1 MIKAVCRE
9 DIFEMSKMADVA
21 VAQRQRF
28 YFDQFNEEDP
38 DVILSVLPTY
48 DHKVPTF
55 NTNAP
60 DMEFCVIVYDKEL
73 YGSTYENGFA
83 AAFVKF
89 LKSLAIEQIILMQ
102 DHCRAWDTFGFDE
115 KKDLVKFNKLAG
127 AQMGTNG
134 FLINHSSLS
143 DLLPLLFYNNPDEGD
158 CSFYTA
164 SGNFQLGILF
174 WKGNLHV
181 QFYKKDLPKL
191 LLAAKEAKLVPGN
204 RELSLQYRFGKK
216 Y

>member
-9 DIFEMSKMADVA
+9 DIFVMSKMADVA

-28 YFDQFNEEDP
+28 YFDQFTGEDP
-38 DVILSVLPTY
+38 AVILSVLPTY

-60 DMEFCVIVYDKEL
+60 DMEFCVIVYDEEFN
-73 YGSTYENGFA
+73 GSTYKNGFA

-102 DHCRAWDTFGFDE
+102 DHCRAWDKFGFDE
-115 KKDLVKFNKLAG
+115 KKDRVKFNKFAG
-127 AQMGTNG
+127 AEMGTNG
-134 FLINHSSLS
+134 FLIDLSSLL
-143 DLLPLLFYNNPDEGD
+143 DLLPLLYHHNPDEGD
-158 CSFYTA
+158 WSFYTA
-164 SGNFQLGILF
+164 SNDFQIGILF

-191 LLAAKEAKLVPGN
+191 LLAAKDAKLVLGN
-204 RELSLQYRFGKK
+204 RELSLQYRFGNK